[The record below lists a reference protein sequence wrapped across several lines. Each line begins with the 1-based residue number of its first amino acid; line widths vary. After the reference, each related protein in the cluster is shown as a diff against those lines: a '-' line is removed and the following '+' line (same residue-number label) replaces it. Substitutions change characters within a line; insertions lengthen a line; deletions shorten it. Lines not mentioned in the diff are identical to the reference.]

1 MQQRFQHPFYDSNNP
16 SQTKT
21 PQNHHSQYESQIDSP
36 QIDQRTPKCI
46 TQRNSQIVSNNT
58 LSPYLRNIIIDEQQL
73 NQQLENTPS
82 EITQY
87 VQQKAKQIPY
97 IQQNFSG
104 GNIISSQQQ
113 QAKESVILNNHS
125 SNSRTYNQ
133 TQQNFRSAQLTNNHN
148 QFLGI
153 ENDNPLEIRNDRQV
167 ISNSVNDKHQHE
179 INYSNSNM
187 NNPLNNYMIGN
198 QMKQGNKDEQSN
210 NYYIIS
216 SLQSTSQNGS
226 VDVSQY
232 GNTADN
238 KYPYQYNIQSGYSSK
253 LQNDLQLNQIK
264 NIEQENLLT
273 QMQEKIKFLT
283 TENEEQKKKI
293 RNFNQQVQNGG
304 GKSQTTPLYEKFNTI
319 SNQIE
324 SLSNS
329 QLKLDLK
336 KLNTQN
342 SIQFRIDSS
351 RSQITKSEFDQIP
364 KESIQIENLE
374 KQRKNQS
381 KSRQKS
387 KNHHRHKK
395 NSSNKKKR
403 NRSSS
408 NSSITSSSNS
418 SNYSGSSR
426 NQSSSSSHSSV
437 DSDQDYGKYIKKNYN
452 KVKETKENINSKRE
466 EILQDRSKNRSAS
479 KREKSKSK
487 HSKQKTEDEILKLGS
502 LLIKEVNLNRKLR
515 DLFMNTIGS
524 TEQFRRML
532 VEKKFTNAFLGVL
545 KVFLDV
551 LTIMSF
557 SKKSSSP
564 PAHSPSSYSPMNQLA
579 NTSTFT
585 TQSNFQQRN
594 PILSQ
599 SRFNIPSHLQ
609 LKYLEP
615 QSQRFINQNYQSPQ
629 NGYIGPYITERIY
642 SQHSN
647 GQHSPLTSHSFISVK
662 QGNQHFPASVSQ
674 RDYSPLDHGLNG
686 TNNQQTSNIY
696 YQMHGQ
702 NQQLRQRANTNNN
715 RNHINDLNISN
726 INRKTSSHNVNSQS
740 ITGQNSGSDTYRQH
754 FDSFNHPSPSI
765 IQNKQVYQSQNDIQK
780 FVSSPYFNQANS
792 STKKQLQDEGIK
804 IQQHYMKKLNNE
816 NDWNENSI
824 QDENEQFEEIQS
836 QNNLRSMSNNRTQK
850 NNQDKSKEQQLQQI
864 KNKQTQ
870 FQEERSYQIPNKQNY
885 QYDESEQ
892 SQNILISKQNSLKSQ
907 NSQIILNQKSYQNLS
922 QKSNANHEIQSQSRN
937 KSRSTS
943 PYNQINQDQNQK
955 QQNNVR
961 QASQRNQANNI
972 KQTENTLNVQRA
984 QNKSINHV
992 ISPRSA
998 ISQLKNSNMYQI
1010 SSSVPEIEMDSD
1022 SQEVTQQ
1029 SNKQNQTLKKQQK
1042 TNKNDKLAASTK
1054 NKSSNRSFVFDDD
1067 QLSSQSTQNNKQ
1079 KHVGFTPKQ
1088 TTPRDR
1094 DKKSSH
1100 PPAIGLMPCMKSVR
1114 ASYNGSITPS
1124 KASIVNIKADL
1135 SSKESHTN
1143 LDNSFYSN
1151 KNQSTH
1157 ELHKPI
1163 KQSPIGIEFVG
1174 AKRKMQP
1181 ESSKTRDFDIIN
1193 GNTKQ
1198 QQNQQNTLEQQQQ
1211 QQQQQEKKTQNQNQL
1226 AQIKILDADPTTPN
1240 SQNKQNLYHT
1250 DNTQTPTLKPN
1261 GK

>member
-1 MQQRFQHPFYDSNNP
+1 MQQRLQHNYYDSNHP
-16 SQTKT
+16 SQAKT
-21 PQNHHSQYESQIDSP
+21 PQNHHSQYESLMESP

-46 TQRNSQIVSNNT
+46 TQRNSQIVSNNA
-58 LSPYLRNIIIDEQQL
+58 LSPYLRNIIINEQQL
-73 NQQLENTPS
+73 NQQLESTPS

-97 IQQNFSG
+97 NQQNFSG

-113 QAKESVILNNHS
+113 QLKESSILNNHS
-125 SNSRTYNQ
+125 NNGRSYNQ
-133 TQQNFRSAQLTNNHN
+133 NQQNFRSAQLTNNQN

-153 ENDNPLEIRNDRQV
+153 ENDNPLDIRNDRHV
-167 ISNSVNDKHQHE
+167 ISNAVNDTFQHE
-179 INYSNSNM
+179 INYSNNKM
-187 NNPLNNYMIGN
+187 NNPLNNYIIGN
-198 QMKQGNKDEQSN
+198 QMNQGNKEEQN
-210 NYYIIS
+210 NYYVIS

-232 GNTADN
+232 GNNSVDN
-238 KYPYQYNIQSGYSSK
+238 KYPYQQNYQSGQNYSSK
-253 LQNDLQLNQIK
+253 LQNDMHLNQIK
-264 NIEQENLLT
+264 NIEQENLLS

-304 GKSQTTPLYEKFNTI
+304 GKGQTTHLYEKLNTI

-342 SIQFRIDSS
+342 SSQFRIDSS
-351 RSQITKSEFDQIP
+351 RSQITKSEFDHTP
-364 KESIQIENLE
+364 KESIQMENLD
-374 KQRKNQS
+374 KYRKTQTKN
-381 KSRQKS
+381 KQKS

-395 NSSNKKKR
+395 NSSHKKKR
-403 NRSSS
+403 NHSSS

-426 NQSSSSSHSSV
+426 SQSSSSSF
-437 DSDQDYGKYIKKNYN
+437 DSDQEYGKYLRKNNN
-452 KVKETKENINSKRE
+452 KVKVTKEYNSKRE
-466 EILQDRSKNRSAS
+466 DILQDRSKNISAS

-487 HSKQKTEDEILKLGS
+487 HRKQKTEDEILKLGS

-551 LTIMSF
+551 LTIISF
-557 SKKSSSP
+557 NKKTSSP
-564 PAHSPSSYSPMNQLA
+564 PTHSPSSYSPMNQLT

-585 TQSNFQQRN
+585 TQSNVQQRN

-599 SRFNIPSHLQ
+599 SRFNIPPHLH
-609 LKYLEP
+609 LKNLDP
-615 QSQRFINQNYQSPQ
+615 QSQPFINQNFQSPQ
-629 NGYIGPYITERIY
+629 NGYIGPYMTDRIY

-647 GQHSPLTSHSFISVK
+647 GQHSPLTSHSFVSVK
-662 QGNQHFPASVSQ
+662 QGNQHFPASTTSQ
-674 RDYSPLDHGLNG
+674 RDYSPLDHGLNSI
-686 TNNQQTSNIY
+686 NNQQNSNIY

-702 NQQLRQRANTNNN
+702 NQQLRQKANINNN
-715 RNHINDLNISN
+715 GNHVYDLNLSN
-726 INRKTSSHNVNSQS
+726 INRKTSNHNMNSQS
-740 ITGQNSGSDTYRQH
+740 VTGQNSGSDTYRQQ
-754 FDSFNHPSPSI
+754 FESFNHPSPTI
-765 IQNKQVYQSQNDIQK
+765 IQNKHIYQSQNDIQK
-780 FVSSPYFNQANS
+780 FVSSPYFNNANS
-792 STKKQLQDEGIK
+792 SSKKQLQEEGIK
-804 IQQHYMKKLNNE
+804 IQQHYMRKLNNE

-824 QDENEQFEEIQS
+824 QDENEQFEEIQN
-836 QNNLRSMSNNRTQK
+836 QNNLRSNSNNRTQQK
-850 NNQDKSKEQQLQQI
+850 YDKSKQQQKQQI
-864 KNKQTQ
+864 INKQTQ
-870 FQEERSYQIPNKQNY
+870 FQDERGYQNPNKQNY
-885 QYDESEQ
+885 QYDDSEY
-892 SQNILISKQNSLKSQ
+892 SQNILISKQNSIQSQ
-907 NSQIILNQKSYQNLS
+907 NSHVSINQKSYQNLQ
-922 QKSNANHEIQSQSRN
+922 QKSNTNHENLSQSRN

-943 PYNQINQDQNQK
+943 PYNQINQEQSQNQ
-955 QQNNVR
+955 QNKVR
-961 QASQRNQANNI
+961 QVSHTNQN
-972 KQTENTLNVQRA
+972 KQTENMLSVQRL

-998 ISQLKNSNMYQI
+998 ISPLKSQNMYQI

-1042 TNKNDKLAASTK
+1042 NIKNDKLAASTR

-1067 QLSSQSTQNNKQ
+1067 QLSSNSTTNNKQ

-1088 TTPRDR
+1088 STPRDR

-1100 PPAIGLMPCMKSVR
+1100 SPAIGLMPCMKLVR
-1114 ASYNGSITPS
+1114 ASHNGALTPS

-1135 SSKESHTN
+1135 SSKGSHTN
-1143 LDNSFYSN
+1143 LDSKNNSFYSN
-1151 KNQSTH
+1151 KNQSTN

-1163 KQSPIGIEFVG
+1163 KQSPISIEFVG
-1174 AKRKMQP
+1174 AKRKIQP

-1198 QQNQQNTLEQQQQ
+1198 QQNHQNTQVQQI
-1211 QQQQQEKKTQNQNQL
+1211 EKKEQNQL
-1226 AQIKILDADPTTPN
+1226 QIPQIKILDADPTTPN
-1240 SQNKQNLYHT
+1240 SQNKQNNYHT
-1250 DNTQTPTLKPN
+1250 DNTQTPTLKTN
-1261 GK
+1261 GQ

>member
-1 MQQRFQHPFYDSNNP
+1 MQQRLQHQFYDSSNP
-16 SQTKT
+16 SQSKT
-21 PQNHHSQYESQIDSP
+21 PQNSHSQYESQIDSP

-58 LSPYLRNIIIDEQQL
+58 LSPYLRNIIINEQQL
-73 NQQLENTPS
+73 NQQFESTPS

-97 IQQNFSG
+97 NQQNFSG

-113 QAKESVILNNHS
+113 HLKESAILNNYNS
-125 SNSRTYNQ
+125 SGRTYNQ
-133 TQQNFRSAQLTNNHN
+133 NQQNFRSEQLNNNNHN
-148 QFLGI
+148 QFMGI
-153 ENDNPLEIRNDRQV
+153 ENDNLLEIRNDHQV
-167 ISNSVNDKHQHE
+167 ITNSVNDNYQNE
-179 INYSNSNM
+179 INYSKNNM
-187 NNPLNNYMIGN
+187 NIPLNNYQLAN
-198 QMKQGNKDEQSN
+198 QMKQGNKDEQNN

-226 VDVSQY
+226 ADVSQY
-232 GNTADN
+232 GNTIDN
-238 KYPYQYNIQSGYSSK
+238 KYPHQYNSQPGQGYSSK
-253 LQNDLQLNQIK
+253 LQNDLQQNQIK
-264 NIEQENLLT
+264 NIEQENLLS

-304 GKSQTTPLYEKFNTI
+304 SKSQTTHLYEKLNTI

-342 SIQFRIDSS
+342 SSQFRIDSS
-351 RSQITKSEFDQIP
+351 RSQITKSEFDQTP
-364 KESIQIENLE
+364 KESMQMENLE
-374 KQRKNQS
+374 KYRKNQT
-381 KSRQKS
+381 KKKS

-418 SNYSGSSR
+418 SDYSGSSR
-426 NQSSSSSHSSV
+426 DLSSSSSHSSF
-437 DSDQDYGKYIKKNYN
+437 DSDQDNRKYLKRNFNKSKGIKEY
-452 KVKETKENINSKRE
+452 NSKRE
-466 EILQDRSKNRSAS
+466 EILQDRSKNRSVS

-487 HSKQKTEDEILKLGS
+487 HRKQKTEGEILKLGS

-551 LTIMSF
+551 LAIISF

-564 PAHSPSSYSPMNQLA
+564 PAHSPSSYSPMNQLT

-585 TQSNFQQRN
+585 TQSNILQRN

-609 LKYLEP
+609 LKNLDL
-615 QSQRFINQNYQSPQ
+615 QSQPLINQNYQSPQ
-629 NGYIGPYITERIY
+629 NGYIAPHMTDRIY

-662 QGNQHFPASVSQ
+662 QANQHFPTQVSH
-674 RDYSPLDHGLNG
+674 RDYSPLDHGLSN
-686 TNNQQTSNIY
+686 TNNQQSSNIY
-696 YQMHGQ
+696 YQMNGQ
-702 NQQLRQRANTNNN
+702 NQQLRQKANMHNNG
-715 RNHINDLNISN
+715 NHIYDLNLSN
-726 INRKTSSHNVNSQS
+726 INRKTSNHNINSQS
-740 ITGQNSGSDTYRQH
+740 VTGQNSGSDTYRQH
-754 FDSFNHPSPSI
+754 FDSFNHPSPTI

-792 STKKQLQDEGIK
+792 STKKQMHEEGIK
-804 IQQHYMKKLNNE
+804 IQQHYMRKLNNE

-824 QDENEQFEEIQS
+824 QDESEQYEEIQS
-836 QNNLRSMSNNRTQK
+836 QNNLRSVSNNRNHQ
-850 NNQDKSKEQQLQQI
+850 NYDKSKEQHKQQI
-864 KNKQTQ
+864 HNKQTK
-870 FQEERSYQIPNKQNY
+870 FQEERGYQNPNRQNNY
-885 QYDESEQ
+885 QYDESEY
-892 SQNILISKQNSLKSQ
+892 SQNILISKQNSIQSQ
-907 NSQIILNQKSYQNLS
+907 NSHISLNQKSYQNLQ
-922 QKSNANHEIQSQSRN
+922 QKSNVNHNAQDQSRN

-943 PYNQINQDQNQK
+943 PYNQVNQDQK
-955 QQNNVR
+955 QQNKVR
-961 QASQRNQANNI
+961 QTSQQNQVNNI
-972 KQTENTLNVQRA
+972 KQTENTLSVQRL

-998 ISQLKNSNMYQI
+998 ISPLKNSNIYQI

-1022 SQEVTQQ
+1022 SQEVNQQ
-1029 SNKQNQTLKKQQK
+1029 SEKQIQTLKKQQK
-1042 TNKNDKLAASTK
+1042 TTKNDKLAASTR

-1067 QLSSQSTQNNKQ
+1067 QLSSNSTTNNKQ

-1088 TTPRDR
+1088 STTPRDR

-1100 PPAIGLMPCMKSVR
+1100 SPAIGLMPCMKSVR
-1114 ASYNGSITPS
+1114 ASHNGAITPS
-1124 KASIVNIKADL
+1124 KSSMVNIKTDL
-1135 SSKESHTN
+1135 SSKGSHTN

-1151 KNQSTH
+1151 KNQSTNEH
-1157 ELHKPI
+1157 YKPI

-1174 AKRKMQP
+1174 AKRKIQP
-1181 ESSKTRDFDIIN
+1181 DSSKTRDFDIIN
-1193 GNTKQ
+1193 GNIKQ
-1198 QQNQQNTLEQQQQ
+1198 QQNQQNTQE
-1211 QQQQQEKKTQNQNQL
+1211 QQQEKKIQNQNQIP
-1226 AQIKILDADPTTPN
+1226 QIKIVDADPITPN
-1240 SQNKQNLYHT
+1240 SQNKQNYYHT
-1250 DNTQTPTLKPN
+1250 DNTQTPTLKQN
-1261 GK
+1261 GQ